1 MTVITDA
8 TTNWS
13 AGVELQ
19 VDEVWQNKRT
29 TPLSLATGVS
39 APVDDLDGVQLGP
52 YDSLF
57 LSAGVTVYFRKA
69 DNGPCVFTR
78 TAVST

>member
-8 TTNWS
+8 TTDWS
-13 AGVELQ
+13 AGVTLT

-29 TPLSLATGVS
+29 TPLSLATGAS
-39 APVDDLDGVQLGP
+39 APGDDLDGVQLGP

-57 LSAGVTVYFRKA
+57 LSAGVTVYYRKA
-69 DNGPCVFTR
+69 DSSSSLFTR